1 MSEKELKKLWDNPP
15 EGSELA
21 NLKEAMEEAIM
32 DTINKQIKDLMTR
45 YSLTYGEAI
54 IILQQQWESYKQ
66 QDKRK
71 KEY

>member
-32 DTINKQIKDLMTR
+32 DTINEQIKDLMTR

-54 IILQQQWESYKQ
+54 IILAQQGESYKQ